1 MLTTIEKMF
10 LSWMHLQFF
19 KFTYI
24 YRVQAGWGRWRRVSM
39 VICVRK
45 MAAKVIE
52 KMSMMSRSGRVED
65 VEILIE
71 SDQDGQD

>member
-1 MLTTIEKMF
+1 M
-10 LSWMHLQFF
+10 S
-19 KFTYI
+19 
-24 YRVQAGWGRWRRVSM
+24 V

-52 KMSMMSRSGRVED
+52 KMSMMSGSGRVEH

-71 SDQDGQD
+71 SDQDGHD

>member
-1 MLTTIEKMF
+1 
-10 LSWMHLQFF
+10 
-19 KFTYI
+19 
-24 YRVQAGWGRWRRVSM
+24 M

-65 VEILIE
+65 VDILIE